1 MMSEREQQQPHQPQA
16 RMPDPPVNR
25 SEERPERRSY
35 THVDNEK
42 RNELIALLET
52 KTTIKNA
59 AIQVGINYE
68 CAKAIYRT
76 YRLQDRTEKKSRKL
90 YRVAKGVCSAPG
102 RNDYFI
108 IHRKT
113 SRAEAELGAG
123 QMTESGS
130 IPGNNDAGAL
140 IPRLP
145 SIKLLAGYR

>member
-1 MMSEREQQQPHQPQA
+1 MMSEREQQQPQA
-16 RMPDPPVNR
+16 QMPDPPVNR

-59 AIQVGINYE
+59 AIEVGINYE

-90 YRVAKGVCSAPG
+90 YRLANGVRSAPG

-113 SRAEAELGAG
+113 SRVEAELGAG
-123 QMTESGS
+123 QMTDSVS

-140 IPRLP
+140 IPSLP
-145 SIKLLAGYR
+145 SIKMLAGYK